1 MEETLKMIALQ
12 LNGFSAEEMS
22 KAEINICKLL
32 VKADI
37 MIVGKYSNGAEYFS
51 IKEKNNGR
59 KL

>member
-1 MEETLKMIALQ
+1 MEETLKKIALQ

-37 MIVGKYSNGAEYFS
+37 MIVGKYSNGTEYFS
-51 IKEKNNGR
+51 IKEKE
-59 KL
+59 